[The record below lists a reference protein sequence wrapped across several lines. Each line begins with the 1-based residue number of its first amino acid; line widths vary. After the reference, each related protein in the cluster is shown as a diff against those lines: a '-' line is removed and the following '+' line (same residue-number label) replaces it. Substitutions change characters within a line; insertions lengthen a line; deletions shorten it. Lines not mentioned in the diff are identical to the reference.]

1 MYGSCGFYS
10 RWLDLDLDFL
20 DLPIPPDHDSTESDT
35 TEVMQQQPDCG
46 DGFPWNLSSL
56 MGQSKVVDC
65 QIVQLFLLRM
75 GVIIYKL
82 FTCQKL
88 EVQCVFGDSLYVVF
102 FVYFVY

>member
-1 MYGSCGFYS
+1 
-10 RWLDLDLDFL
+10 
-20 DLPIPPDHDSTESDT
+20 
-35 TEVMQQQPDCG
+35 
-46 DGFPWNLSSL
+46 
-56 MGQSKVVDC
+56 MGQTSIKVVDC